1 MNQQSSLLEIESLE
15 NEFNLVMMEYNQTY
29 QNYLNIQNLDS
40 SYNYIQNAVL
50 VGGNSIVNTTSNNVN
65 GCMTLCSNNTSCT
78 GANYNSN
85 NNSCILISGNNLE
98 AVISNNNSNYAIITE
113 ISQITN
119 TLQELSE
126 QLNNILFSI
135 TEQVNNIVPK
145 NQEEQLQKNIEIE
158 NLYIR
163 SQMLNNEKTKI
174 ELLIKENN
182 ELNNQYNIS
191 ALKVKQNNF
200 NFMLWIILAI
210 VILFI
215 GTKFV
220 VYS

>member
-1 MNQQSSLLEIESLE
+1 MNQQSSLLQIESLE
-15 NEFNLVMMEYNQTY
+15 NEFNLVMMEYEQAY
-29 QNYLNIQNLDS
+29 QNYLNIKNSDS
-40 SYNYIQNAVL
+40 SYNYIQSRIL
-50 VGGNSIVNTTSNNVN
+50 FGGTNILETTSSDVS

-78 GANYNSN
+78 GANYNT
-85 NNSCILISGNNLE
+85 NNSCILKSGILNTS
-98 AVISNNNSNYAIITE
+98 ISNDTNYAIITE

-119 TLQELSE
+119 TLQELSR
-126 QLNNILFSI
+126 QLNSILNEL
-135 TEQVNNIVPK
+135 TEQVNNIIPT
-145 NQEEQLQKNIEIE
+145 NEEEQQQKNIEIE